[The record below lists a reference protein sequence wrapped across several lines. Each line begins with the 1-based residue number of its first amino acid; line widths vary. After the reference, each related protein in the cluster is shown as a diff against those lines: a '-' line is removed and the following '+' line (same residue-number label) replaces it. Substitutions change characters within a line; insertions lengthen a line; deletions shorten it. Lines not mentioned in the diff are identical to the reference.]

1 MNPLIIY
8 ISAISSLHYLLNGV
22 CIIQPTLQQLYFL
35 GGQQP
40 AIRQRRGRDIS
51 TLKLNMTFFFLQTQQ
66 ISGEWMHYPTLTT
79 DLLHRWQQ

>member
-35 GGQQP
+35 WGQQP
-40 AIRQRRGRDIS
+40 AIRQMRGRDIS
-51 TLKLNMTFFFLQTQQ
+51 TLKLNMTFFLQSQQ

-79 DLLHRWQQ
+79 DLLHIWRQ